1 MNLIPQI
8 LASVFAFSLVAS
20 PTPALMQPAST
31 SATFAP
37 AALGAGLQLLSPL
50 KSFGGRVTW
59 VEFCLDGSIFVIIQP
74 AGLFPVNYIWTPY
87 TITQKFGPPTT
98 PGQQVLGLSDLPWVC
113 VIDEGGLFSGPELRF
128 GFRMFMVG
136 TSLPGT
142 VPSASTPVT
151 GV

>member
-1 MNLIPQI
+1 MNIFSQL
-8 LASVFAFSLVAS
+8 LASVFAFSLLAS
-20 PTPALMQPAST
+20 PASALVQPA
-31 SATFAP
+31 ATP
-37 AALGAGLQLLSPL
+37 AALAAPSAALQLLSPL

-59 VEFCLDGSIFVIIQP
+59 VEFCLDGSIFIIIEP
-74 AGLFPVNYIWTPY
+74 SGLFPVNYIWTPY

-98 PGQQVLGLSDLPWVC
+98 KGQQVLGLFDLPWVC

-128 GFRMFMVG
+128 GFRMFLVG

-142 VPSASTPVT
+142 VPAAATPVT